1 MIREYFTYTEAEPD
15 ALDRCIIVP
24 KDYDNFPMNIK
35 KGGSY
40 NVAPARVLGLDY
52 PTYLRFLRDSFGDA
66 VKIEGRNSLYV
77 VPYWRKGP
85 ELHAFIRLLNA
96 RMTLAMKEEDKET
109 ENEVSVK

>member
-96 RMTLAMKEEDKET
+96 RLILTLIAAEDKGEEKEE
-109 ENEVSVK
+109 